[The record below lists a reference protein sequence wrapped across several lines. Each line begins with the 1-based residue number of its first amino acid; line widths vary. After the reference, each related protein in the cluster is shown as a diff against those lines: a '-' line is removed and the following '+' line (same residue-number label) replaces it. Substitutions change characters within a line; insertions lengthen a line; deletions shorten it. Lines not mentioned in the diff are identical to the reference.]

1 ALAFE
6 RANAYSI
13 VPMTSRVAAGFGS
26 TIWQGAY
33 LAGVAL
39 AVLVVAV
46 LAARWQPLWY
56 DELFTL
62 YVASEASLGATL
74 KALLAGADTNP
85 PVDYVLRHASLAL
98 LGDSAMAFRVP
109 SALAFVGGLFA
120 IYAFVRRRTGFAAA
134 AAAFALP
141 VLSVTTYFSHEG
153 RAYAMLFASA
163 PVALWAWQ
171 RATERES
178 PAARLPVLFLA
189 LCLGPYSHYFGVLN
203 FVPVAAGEAWRSYR
217 RRAIDGGI
225 LGTIGAACIA
235 TLGLLAFAHSAATM
249 KQAFWA
255 SGYRAADIPGYYT
268 GFLGWAGWAWLA
280 AFALAACLA
289 LLGRRSRPEAMRCEA
304 LPQHEIV
311 AACVLALTPVSAY
324 VLARL
329 LTGALTAK
337 YAIAFVPGMAILFG
351 YLLSVIEDWRRPAA
365 LLAVGALTLLGLA
378 RFTADALAYRDDV
391 PTPMRLATLLPQ
403 GSTLPVAFDSP
414 HLFLETVHYQP
425 QFADGRFQYPM
436 DAASALA
443 VRGFN
448 NDEIALR
455 GLTAIKPLNVLD
467 YREFLLRNREFLVV
481 FSRDFWPGL
490 VAALKRD
497 GYCLQPVAED
507 DTTVLLHAFPGCHW

>member
-1 ALAFE
+1 
-6 RANAYSI
+6 
-13 VPMTSRVAAGFGS
+13 MTSRVAAGFGS
-26 TIWQGAY
+26 TIGRGAF

-62 YVASEASLGATL
+62 YVASETSLGATL
-74 KALLAGADTNP
+74 RALLAGADTNP

-98 LGDSAMAFRVP
+98 LGDSAMAFRLP

-120 IYAFVRRRTGFAAA
+120 IHAFVRRRTGFVAA
-134 AAAFALP
+134 AAAFTLP
-141 VLSVTTYFSHEG
+141 VLSVATYFAHEG
-153 RAYAMLFASA
+153 RAYALLFASA

-171 RATERES
+171 RATERER
-178 PAARLPVLFLA
+178 PGARLLILFLA

-203 FVPVAAGEAWRSYR
+203 FVPIAVGEAWRSYR
-217 RRAIDGGI
+217 RRTLDVGI
-225 LGTIGAACIA
+225 LGAVAAACIA
-235 TLGLLAFAHSAATM
+235 TLGLLIFARSASTL
-249 KQAFWA
+249 KQGFWA
-255 SGYRAADIPGYYT
+255 SGYQAADIPGYYA
-268 GFLGWAGWAWLA
+268 GFLGWAGWAWVVAL
-280 AFALAACLA
+280 ALAAWLA
-289 LLGRRSRPEAMRCEA
+289 VTGRSSHPPTAERGT

-311 AACVLALTPVSAY
+311 AACVLALTPVSAL
-324 VLARL
+324 VLARVV
-329 LTGALTAK
+329 TGALTAK

-351 YLLSVIEDWRRPAA
+351 YLLSVVEGWRRPAA
-365 LLAVGALTLLGLA
+365 LLALGAVTLLGLG
-378 RFTADALAYRDDV
+378 RFAADALAYRDDV
-391 PTPMRLATLLPQ
+391 PMPMRLAALLPQ
-403 GSTLPVAFDSP
+403 GSTLPIAFDSP

-436 DAASALA
+436 DAATALA

-455 GLTAIKPLNVLD
+455 GLTTIKPLNVGD
-467 YREFLLRNREFLVV
+467 YREFVLRNREFLVV

-497 GYCLQPVAED
+497 GYCLQPVAEV
-507 DTTVLLHAFPGCHW
+507 DTTVLLHAFPGCRR

>member
-1 ALAFE
+1 
-6 RANAYSI
+6 
-13 VPMTSRVAAGFGS
+13 MTSRVAAGFGS
-26 TIWQGAY
+26 TIGRGAF

-62 YVASEASLGATL
+62 YVASETSLGATL
-74 KALLAGADTNP
+74 RALLAGADTNP
-85 PVDYVLRHASLAL
+85 PIDYVLRHASLAL
-98 LGDSAMAFRVP
+98 LGDSAMAFRWP

-120 IYAFVRRRTGFAAA
+120 IYAFVRRRTGFVAA

-141 VLSVTTYFSHEG
+141 VLSVATYFSHEG
-153 RAYAMLFASA
+153 RAYALLFASA

-171 RATERES
+171 RATERER
-178 PAARLPVLFLA
+178 PAARLLTLFLA

-203 FVPVAAGEAWRSYR
+203 FVPIAVGEGWRSYR
-217 RRAIDGGI
+217 QRALDAGI
-225 LGTIGAACIA
+225 VGTVAAACIA
-235 TLGLLAFAHSAATM
+235 ALGLLVFARSATTM
-249 KQAFWA
+249 KQGFWA

-268 GFLGWAGWAWLA
+268 GLLGWAGWAWVAALA
-280 AFALAACLA
+280 VAACLVVI
-289 LLGRRSRPEAMRCEA
+289 GRRRRPEAAPSAR

-311 AACVLALTPVSAY
+311 AACVLALTPVSAF
-324 VLARL
+324 VLAGL
-329 LTGALTAK
+329 FTGALTAK
-337 YAIAFVPGMAILFG
+337 YAIAFVPGVAILFG
-351 YLLSVIEDWRRPAA
+351 YLLSVIEGWQRPAA
-365 LLAVGALTLLGLA
+365 LLALGVVTLLGIG

-391 PTPMRLATLLPQ
+391 PLPLRLGALLPQ
-403 GSTLPVAFDSP
+403 GSTLPIAFDSP

-436 DAASALA
+436 DAATALA

-455 GLTAIKPLNVLD
+455 GLTTIKPLNVVD
-467 YREFLLRNREFLVV
+467 YRDFLLHNREFLVV

-497 GYCLQPVAED
+497 GYCLQPIAED
-507 DTTVLLHAFPGCHW
+507 GTTVLLHAFPGCHR

>member
-1 ALAFE
+1 
-6 RANAYSI
+6 
-13 VPMTSRVAAGFGS
+13 
-26 TIWQGAY
+26 
-33 LAGVAL
+33 VAL

-62 YVASEASLGATL
+62 YVASETSLGATL
-74 KALLAGADTNP
+74 RALLAGADTNP

-98 LGDSAMAFRVP
+98 LGDSAVAFRLP

-120 IYAFVRRRTGFAAA
+120 IYAFVRRRTGFVAA

-141 VLSVTTYFSHEG
+141 VLSVATYFTHEG
-153 RAYAMLFASA
+153 RAYALLFASA

-171 RATERES
+171 RATERERR
-178 PAARLPVLFLA
+178 AARLPTLFLA

-203 FVPVAAGEAWRSYR
+203 FVPIAVGEAWRSYR
-217 RRAIDGGI
+217 RRALDGGI
-225 LGTIGAACIA
+225 LVTIAAACIA
-235 TLGLLAFAHSAATM
+235 TLGLLVFARSATTM

-268 GFLGWAGWAWLA
+268 GLLGWAGWACAVGLA
-280 AFALAACLA
+280 VAAGLVV
-289 LLGRRSRPEAMRCEA
+289 LGRSIRPEPASHETV
-304 LPQHEIV
+304 PQHEVV
-311 AACVLALTPVSAY
+311 AACVLALTPVSAF
-324 VLARL
+324 VLAGL

-337 YAIAFVPGMAILFG
+337 YTIAFVPGVAILFG
-351 YLLSVIEDWRRPAA
+351 YLLSVVEGWRRPAA
-365 LLAVGALTLLGLA
+365 LLALGVLTLLGLG
-378 RFTADALAYRDDV
+378 RFAADALAYRDDV

-403 GSTLPVAFDSP
+403 GSTLPIAFDSP
-414 HLFLETVHYQP
+414 HLFLETVYYQP
-425 QFADGRFQYPM
+425 QFANGRFQYPM
-436 DAASALA
+436 DAATALV

-455 GLTAIKPLNVLD
+455 GLTTIKPLNVVG

-497 GYCLQPVAED
+497 GYCLQPVAEI
-507 DTTVLLHAFPGCHW
+507 DTTVLLHAFPGCRR